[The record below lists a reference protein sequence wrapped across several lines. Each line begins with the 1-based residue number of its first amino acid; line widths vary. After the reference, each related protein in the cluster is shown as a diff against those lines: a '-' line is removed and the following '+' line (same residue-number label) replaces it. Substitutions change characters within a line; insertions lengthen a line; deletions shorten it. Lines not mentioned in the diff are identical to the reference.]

1 MVFELY
7 SELYMLTCL
16 GCIGRHLKLEGS
28 QIQPKRTILD
38 QFPYFVFFASVRII
52 SSDPRL
58 FLIFSTESLFSSS
71 CMSEWLILP
80 LRNFKRTCILRKP
93 SAFSINLDVEGILDS
108 LVDSWFDDI
117 DIIQRWEIVQT
128 ILKAFSRESL
138 SDLIQRGLASGDI
151 KQSALFGIVKWY
163 RQALL
168 AAPWLPLDD

>member
-1 MVFELY
+1 
-7 SELYMLTCL
+7 
-16 GCIGRHLKLEGS
+16 
-28 QIQPKRTILD
+28 
-38 QFPYFVFFASVRII
+38 
-52 SSDPRL
+52 
-58 FLIFSTESLFSSS
+58 
-71 CMSEWLILP
+71 MSEWLILP

-128 ILKAFSRESL
+128 VLKAFSKESL
-138 SDLIQRGLASGDI
+138 ADLIQRGLASGDI

-168 AAPWLPLDD
+168 TAPWLPLDD